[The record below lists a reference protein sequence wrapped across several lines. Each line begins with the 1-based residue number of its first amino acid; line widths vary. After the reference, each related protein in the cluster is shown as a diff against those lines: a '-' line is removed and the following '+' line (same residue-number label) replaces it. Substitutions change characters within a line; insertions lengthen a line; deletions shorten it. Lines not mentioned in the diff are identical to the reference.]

1 VSDPAQPAQPEPEP
15 GPVTGPY
22 PVTQITS
29 GLIDAFAE
37 LWLRVSRAGGAVDFT
52 PDADPAEVRAAAMF
66 AVSEASDP
74 RSTMLTV
81 WRSDDLVGVAFLVRG
96 NRRVVEHSGRVV
108 RLMVDPDLQGRG
120 WGARLLDGCLEHA
133 RGQGMERLYL
143 SARDGTGLPEYYRR
157 RGWREVGR
165 LPRAI
170 RVAPGDERDE
180 VWFHRE
186 V

>member
-1 VSDPAQPAQPEPEP
+1 MTDPAQPAQAEVVG
-15 GPVTGPY
+15 GPVR
-22 PVTQITS
+22 VKAVTS
-29 GLIDAFAE
+29 GLIDAFAD

-52 PDADPAEVRAAAMF
+52 PDVDPAEVRAAAMF
-66 AVSEASDP
+66 AAAEASDP
-74 RSTMLTV
+74 RSTMLVV
-81 WRSDDLVGVAFLVRG
+81 WRGTDLVGVAFLERG
-96 NRRVVEHSGRVV
+96 ARRMTEHSGRVV

-120 WGARLLDGCLEHA
+120 WGARLLDACVEQA
-133 RGQGMERLYL
+133 REQGIERLFL

-186 V
+186 IQPG